1 MTMMSDRTFSPIDRP
16 DIDQRPGTSD
26 IKWAER
32 AYHYEP
38 SAEAATHLSLRRVA
52 GRVHNRLRALI
63 VALVVVLLMVGLGLG
78 IGLGSSSAPTVRRP
92 APTQTVTAAK
102 SPGTGLHMTLG
113 SPLLRPF
120 PSLLPTLVTPKR

>member
-16 DIDQRPGTSD
+16 DIDQRSGTSD
-26 IKWAER
+26 IEWAER
-32 AYHYEP
+32 AYHDEP
-38 SAEAATHLSLRRVA
+38 SAEAATHLSLRRMA

-92 APTQTVTAAK
+92 VPTQTVTAAK
-102 SPGTGLHMTLG
+102 SPSTGSHMTLK
-113 SPLLRPF
+113 SPLVRPF
-120 PSLLPTLVTPKR
+120 PSLLPTLAMPKR